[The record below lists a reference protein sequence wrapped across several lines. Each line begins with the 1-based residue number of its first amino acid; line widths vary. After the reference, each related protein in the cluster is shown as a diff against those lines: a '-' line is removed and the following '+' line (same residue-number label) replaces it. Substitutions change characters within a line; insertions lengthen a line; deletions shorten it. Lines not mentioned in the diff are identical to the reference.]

1 MGYSSTLPVSVYQWT
16 PAATGNDRA
25 VGFGCIRRQEAK
37 ALIQECTY
45 LRNRCVFMLSI
56 ALKPLSFLISLQ
68 LDTYNVLP
76 SLSALMISVNL
87 QGMSLLPQVPQVS
100 GL

>member
-1 MGYSSTLPVSVYQWT
+1 
-16 PAATGNDRA
+16 
-25 VGFGCIRRQEAK
+25 
-37 ALIQECTY
+37 
-45 LRNRCVFMLSI
+45 MLSI

-76 SLSALMISVNL
+76 SLAALMISVNL